1 MRKSLVLVAGLAILA
16 LGAGCAK
23 KTNPILPKKPVP
35 AGTVEIQFTKKVQGP
50 LDLTLD
56 GTRIPVQQDEKKG
69 GLRLVISGLTP
80 GKHRFV
86 LISPLDAF
94 GPDQGEW
101 ELPQDKGLFQVF
113 FSQHFNATLYGK
125 PEVLPP
131 APGLPGVKARLE
143 KK

>member
-1 MRKSLVLVAGLAILA
+1 MRKSLVLVAGMAVLA
-16 LGAGCAK
+16 LVAGCAK

-35 AGTVEIQFTKKVQGP
+35 AGTVEIQFTKRVQGP

-56 GTRIPVQQDEKKG
+56 GTRIPVEQGSSKG
-69 GLRLVISGLTP
+69 GLRLTISGLAP

-101 ELPQDKGLFQVF
+101 ELPEGKGLFQVF

-125 PEVLPP
+125 PEALPS

>member
-16 LGAGCAK
+16 FGAGCAK
-23 KTNPILPKKPVP
+23 KTNPILPRKPVP
-35 AGTVEIQFTKKVQGP
+35 AGTVEIQFTKTVQGP

-56 GTRIPVQQDEKKG
+56 GTRIPVQQNSKKG
-69 GLRLVISGLTP
+69 GLRLIVSGLTP

-86 LISPLDAF
+86 LISPLEAF

-101 ELPQDKGLFQVF
+101 ELQEGKGLFQVF
-113 FSQHFNATLYGK
+113 FAQHFNATLYGK
-125 PEVLPP
+125 SEELPP